1 MEIKEIILKKLSEAL
16 SPLFIEV
23 EDQSHLHANH
33 NENAKAGGTH
43 FKISI
48 RSEEFN
54 NIKPIERH
62 RIAMSILADEFNNGL
77 HAVSFDLKGL
87 ND

>member
-33 NENAKAGGTH
+33 NE
-43 FKISI
+43 
-48 RSEEFN
+48 RC
-54 NIKPIERH
+54 
-62 RIAMSILADEFNNGL
+62 
-77 HAVSFDLKGL
+77 
-87 ND
+87 

>member
-1 MEIKEIILKKLSEAL
+1 MEIKENIIKKLSEAL

-23 EDQSHLHANH
+23 EDQSHMHANH
-33 NENAKAGGTH
+33 NEKARAGGTH
-43 FKISI
+43 FKIAIKS
-48 RSEEFN
+48 SEFN
-54 NIKPIERH
+54 NINPIERH
-62 RIAMSILADEFNNGL
+62 RIAMNILKDEFNNGL

>member
-33 NENAKAGGTH
+33 NESAEAGGTH
-43 FKISI
+43 FKISM
-48 RSEEFN
+48 
-54 NIKPIERH
+54 K
-62 RIAMSILADEFNNGL
+62 
-77 HAVSFDLKGL
+77 
-87 ND
+87 

>member
-1 MEIKEIILKKLSEAL
+1 MRIIMKMLR
-16 SPLFIEV
+16 
-23 EDQSHLHANH
+23 
-33 NENAKAGGTH
+33 AGGTH

-48 RSEEFN
+48 KSSEFN

-62 RIAMSILADEFNNGL
+62 RIAMNILKDEFNNGL
-77 HAVSFDLKGL
+77 HAVSFDLKGS

>member
-1 MEIKEIILKKLSEAL
+1 MEIKEKILKKLSLAL

-23 EDQSHLHANH
+23 EDQSHLHAGH
-33 NENAKAGGTH
+33 NEDAKNGGTH

-48 RSEEFN
+48 KSSEFN

-62 RIAMSILADEFNNGL
+62 RIAMSILKEEFNNGL
-77 HAVSFDLKGL
+77 HAVSFDLKGSK
-87 ND
+87 D

>member
-1 MEIKEIILKKLSEAL
+1 MEIKENIIKKLSEAL

-23 EDQSHLHANH
+23 EDQSHMHANH
-33 NENAKAGGTH
+33 NEKARAGGTH
-43 FKISI
+43 FKVAIKS
-48 RSEEFN
+48 SEFN

-62 RIAMSILADEFNNGL
+62 RIAMNILKDEFNNGL

>member
-1 MEIKEIILKKLSEAL
+1 MEIKENIIKKLSLAL

-23 EDQSHLHANH
+23 EDQSHLHAGH
-33 NENAKAGGTH
+33 NEAAKNGGTH

-48 RSEEFN
+48 KSSKFN

-62 RIAMSILADEFNNGL
+62 RIAMNILKEEFNNGL

-87 ND
+87 KD

>member
-1 MEIKEIILKKLSEAL
+1 MEIKEIIIKKLSLAL

-23 EDQSHLHANH
+23 EDQSYLHAGH
-33 NENAKAGGTH
+33 NEDAKNGGTH

-48 RSEEFN
+48 KSSEFN

-62 RIAMSILADEFNNGL
+62 RIAMNILKEEFNNGL
-77 HAVSFDLKGL
+77 HAVSFDLKGSK
-87 ND
+87 D

>member
-1 MEIKEIILKKLSEAL
+1 MEIKENIIKKLSLAL

-23 EDQSHLHANH
+23 EDQSHLHAGH
-33 NENAKAGGTH
+33 NEAAKNGGTH

-48 RSEEFN
+48 KSSEFN

-62 RIAMSILADEFNNGL
+62 RIAMNILKEAFNNGL
-77 HAVSFDLKGL
+77 HAVSFDLTGSK
-87 ND
+87 D

>member
-1 MEIKEIILKKLSEAL
+1 MKIKEIILKKLSAAL

-33 NENAKAGGTH
+33 NEKAKAGGTH
-43 FKISI
+43 FKITIKS
-48 RSEEFN
+48 SEFN

>member
-33 NENAKAGGTH
+33 NESAKAGGTH

-48 RSEEFN
+48 KSEEFN